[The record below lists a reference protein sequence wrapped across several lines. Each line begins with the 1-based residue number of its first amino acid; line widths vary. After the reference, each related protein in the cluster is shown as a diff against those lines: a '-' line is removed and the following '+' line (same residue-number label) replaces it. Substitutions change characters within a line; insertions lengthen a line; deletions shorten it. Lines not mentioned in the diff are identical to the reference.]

1 MYRTYEGLPA
11 AASVQQAVCLAQLEI
26 LRRLE
31 RQRTG
36 VAPARLLPRLF
47 ELELR
52 GLVARA
58 GGGRFVR
65 S

>member
-1 MYRTYEGLPA
+1 MIPRSHYAAIRERHHDTVHSEESAMYGTFEGLPA

-36 VAPARLLPRLF
+36 APPT
-47 ELELR
+47 
-52 GLVARA
+52 
-58 GGGRFVR
+58 GR
-65 S
+65 

>member
-1 MYRTYEGLPA
+1 VITRSYCAVIRERHHAKVPSEESAMYSVYEGLPA

-36 VAPARLLPRLF
+36 AAPA
-47 ELELR
+47 
-52 GLVARA
+52 
-58 GGGRFVR
+58 GR
-65 S
+65 

>member
-1 MYRTYEGLPA
+1 VQPFESGTTTRFSSEESAMYGTFEGLPA

-36 VAPARLLPRLF
+36 AAPT
-47 ELELR
+47 
-52 GLVARA
+52 
-58 GGGRFVR
+58 GR
-65 S
+65 

>member
-1 MYRTYEGLPA
+1 MIPRSYCAAIRERYHDQVPSEESAMFSTYEGLPA

-36 VAPARLLPRLF
+36 AAPA
-47 ELELR
+47 
-52 GLVARA
+52 
-58 GGGRFVR
+58 GR
-65 S
+65 

>member
-1 MYRTYEGLPA
+1 MIPRSYCAAIESGNRQVPSEESAMFSTYEGLPA

-36 VAPARLLPRLF
+36 AAPA
-47 ELELR
+47 
-52 GLVARA
+52 
-58 GGGRFVR
+58 GR
-65 S
+65 

>member
-1 MYRTYEGLPA
+1 VQPFERGTTDPSKELAMYRTYEGLPA

-36 VAPARLLPRLF
+36 VAPA
-47 ELELR
+47 
-52 GLVARA
+52 
-58 GGGRFVR
+58 GR
-65 S
+65 

>member
-1 MYRTYEGLPA
+1 MQPFERGTTDPSKELAMYRTYEGLPA

-36 VAPARLLPRLF
+36 VAPA
-47 ELELR
+47 
-52 GLVARA
+52 
-58 GGGRFVR
+58 GR
-65 S
+65 

>member
-1 MYRTYEGLPA
+1 MQPFESGTTETDPSKESVMYGAYEGLPA

-36 VAPARLLPRLF
+36 AAPA
-47 ELELR
+47 
-52 GLVARA
+52 
-58 GGGRFVR
+58 GR
-65 S
+65 